1 MSIAALSMVFSGY
14 IELVRLGKTSFERYG
29 NHRTISSRFNHRRKA
44 LIWQRIWESLMHKL
58 ITKETW
64 IGKLVL
70 LIGVWF
76 QRTSTPLVQRGSKM
90 PRVWGVAQAALALR
104 YTLKA
109 EGFGKLMHFILTP
122 GERHDTVAFGA
133 LLKGEKVKRLRQGR
147 PKQRSRYLVG
157 DKAYSSR
164 KIRQQLRCSGI
175 TPVISCP
182 SNRP

>member
-1 MSIAALSMVFSGY
+1 MAADM
-14 IELVRLGKTSFERYG
+14 
-29 NHRTISSRFNHRRKA
+29 
-44 LIWQRIWESLMHKL
+44 
-58 ITKETW
+58 
-64 IGKLVL
+64 GKLDAQADHKGNMDWEVSFVDRSVVPAHQHAA
-70 LIGVWF
+70 GAKG
-76 QRTSTPLVQRGSKM
+76 GSKM